1 MLERQ
6 FECVWKDM
14 KTVRD
19 LITCIPA
26 QVRSLRALRSST
38 SWGKM
43 KISALPSCVNSS
55 TSLISS
61 SWGCRKSKRMCR
73 AKTRSHSET
82 SDIKHSLSP
91 GVFVFWSVIV
101 SAGLWVSVRTTGLWS
116 EPVWR
121 NFSRTQVDGHVTHFT
136 HEEWC
141 VWSADHALFL
151 FSVLTQDGSLASQY
165 GDQVHAEVHMK
176 SKLTDRVFL
185 TLTRDQCG
193 LFYCLI
199 VR

>member
-6 FECVWKDM
+6 FECVWKGM

-26 QVRSLRALRSST
+26 QVRSQRALRSST

-91 GVFVFWSVIV
+91 GVCFLICHCFCRFVSISKNYRSVIRACMEELQQNAGRRSCDTLHTWGMMRLV
-101 SAGLWVSVRTTGLWS
+101 SWSCSFSLLSFNTRRVFSVSVWRSGTCWS
-116 EPVWR
+116 
-121 NFSRTQVDGHVTHFT
+121 S
-136 HEEWC
+136 HE
-141 VWSADHALFL
+141 
-151 FSVLTQDGSLASQY
+151 
-165 GDQVHAEVHMK
+165 
-176 SKLTDRVFL
+176 
-185 TLTRDQCG
+185 
-193 LFYCLI
+193 I
-199 VR
+199 